1 MGMWSKINTTPTW
14 SERLTGNEDGKV
26 VRTTSVDQD
35 YEEIGVN
42 PNRSKRLSGKERRD
56 ANRAL
61 RQGKQPR
68 QKRDKK

>member
-1 MGMWSKINTTPTW
+1 MGMWSKKNTTPTW
-14 SERLTGNEDGKV
+14 SERLTGKEDGKI

-56 ANRAL
+56 ADRVL
-61 RQGKQPR
+61 RQGRQPR
-68 QKRDKK
+68 QKR

>member
-14 SERLTGNEDGKV
+14 SERLTGKEDGEI

-35 YEEIGVN
+35 YEEIGVS
-42 PNRSKRLSGKERRD
+42 PHRPKRLSGKERRD
-56 ANRAL
+56 ADRVL

>member
-1 MGMWSKINTTPTW
+1 MGMWREINTKPTW
-14 SERLTGNEDGKV
+14 SERLTGKEDGKV

-42 PNRSKRLSGKERRD
+42 PNRPKRLSGKERRD

-61 RQGKQPR
+61 RQGR
-68 QKRDKK
+68 QKR

>member
-1 MGMWSKINTTPTW
+1 MGMWSTLNTADKK
-14 SERLTGNEDGKV
+14 DGKV

-42 PNRSKRLSGKERRD
+42 PNRPKRLSGKERRD

-61 RQGKQPR
+61 RQGR
-68 QKRDKK
+68 QKR